1 MKIQCKICNNIIEH
15 IDTEV
20 IGCMCG
26 EVLLDG
32 EMQLIACKTNTN
44 NFTIIGN
51 EDESMHTISSQ
62 ERDKVKEFAKKEL
75 EKTKEISREVCL
87 DSLNEYI
94 KCLKELPP
102 QAMTAPVTHY
112 DLLMVL
118 ELMSMILSFDSTCSG
133 CVNGGCEEGAAKSA
147 DEDCGTGA
155 AACNL
160 NN

>member
-1 MKIQCKICNNIIEH
+1 MKIQCKICSSIIEH
-15 IDTEV
+15 LENKV
-20 IGCMCG
+20 VGCVCG

-32 EMQLIACKTNTN
+32 EMQLIACKTNKS
-44 NFTIIGN
+44 NFFVIGH
-51 EDESMHTISSQ
+51 EAELLESISSQ
-62 ERDKVKEFAKKEL
+62 ERDKVKKFAKEEL

-102 QAMTAPVTHY
+102 QSMTAPVSHY

-118 ELMSMILSFDSTCSG
+118 ELMSMILSFDSTCSN
-133 CVNGGCEEGAAKSA
+133 CFA
-147 DEDCGTGA
+147 EDCAGTGCGAGA